1 MKLKWTIHELIKNA
15 KSNNNLEFTLDL
27 NRFITE
33 DQEDLV
39 SISETKVSG
48 FYVYDELNEI
58 FDFELRIETILTML
72 CALTL
77 EEVKVSLDFAS
88 QMSFSSDYI
97 DDDIHVIDSFTL
109 DIDQYIFSEILIE
122 KPMKVYSKNALEDY
136 QEEIYEMNEKELLE
150 NSPFAKIKK

>member
-1 MKLKWTIHELIKNA
+1 MKWTIHELIKNA